1 MNQIEL
7 HTSNL
12 MDRRRFLVSIGAG
25 ALGTT
30 MVYANRGIKRQR
42 NKSNVQNTS
51 ADWLNPPAEYS
62 MCPFWFWNDELSEE
76 EIKLPSPQL
85 EGKMSVE
92 EALARRRS
100 RRVFKDYSFTMEQI
114 SQLLWSAQGI
124 TEKRIGFR
132 TAPSAGATYPLDI
145 YLVVGKDRVE
155 DLKAGVY
162 HYNPHH
168 HSLIII
174 LEGDKRR
181 ELARACLRQRFIEDA
196 PISLIIT
203 AEFSRITNRY
213 GKEGIYYAH
222 MEAGHVGQN
231 VYLQAEA
238 LYLGTCAI
246 GAFDDQQVREVMQ
259 LPIEEEPLY
268 IMPVGKYAD

>member
-1 MNQIEL
+1 M
-7 HTSNL
+7 
-12 MDRRRFLVSIGAG
+12 FSILITPFMA
-25 ALGTT
+25 
-30 MVYANRGIKRQR
+30 YA
-42 NKSNVQNTS
+42 
-51 ADWLNPPAEYS
+51 
-62 MCPFWFWNDELSEE
+62 LSEE
-76 EIKLPSPQL
+76 EIKLPLPRL

-100 RRVFKDYSFTMEQI
+100 RRVFEDYSLTMEQV

-124 TEKRIGFR
+124 TEERRGFR

-145 YLVVGKDRVE
+145 YLVVGKDKVE
-155 DLKAGVY
+155 GLKAGVY
-162 HYNPHH
+162 HYNLHH

-196 PISLIIT
+196 PVSLIIT

-213 GKEGIYYAH
+213 GKKGIYYAH

-231 VYLQAEA
+231 VYLQTES
-238 LYLGTCAI
+238 LGLGTVVI
-246 GAFDDQQVREVMQ
+246 GAFYEEDVSQALNLPDQH
-259 LPIEEEPLY
+259 IPLCV
-268 IMPVGKYAD
+268 MPVGHY

>member
-1 MNQIEL
+1 MIKIFTTIL
-7 HTSNL
+7 I
-12 MDRRRFLVSIGAG
+12 MFSIFI
-25 ALGTT
+25 TPFIT
-30 MVYANRGIKRQR
+30 YA
-42 NKSNVQNTS
+42 
-51 ADWLNPPAEYS
+51 
-62 MCPFWFWNDELSEE
+62 LSEE

-92 EALARRRS
+92 EALVRRRS
-100 RRVFKDYSFTMEQI
+100 RRVFKDYSLTMEQV

-145 YLVVGKDRVE
+145 YLVVGKDKVE
-155 DLKAGVY
+155 NLKAGVY
-162 HYNPHH
+162 HYNPHP
-168 HSLIII
+168 HSLTII
-174 LEGDKRR
+174 LEEDRRR

-213 GKEGIYYAH
+213 GKRGVYYAY

-231 VYLQAEA
+231 VYLQAES
-238 LYLGTCAI
+238 LGLGTVVI
-246 GAFDDQQVREVMQ
+246 GAFYEEDVSQALNLPDQH
-259 LPIEEEPLY
+259 IPLY
-268 IMPVGKYAD
+268 VMPVGYY

>member
-1 MNQIEL
+1 M
-7 HTSNL
+7 
-12 MDRRRFLVSIGAG
+12 FSIFITPFIA
-25 ALGTT
+25 
-30 MVYANRGIKRQR
+30 YA
-42 NKSNVQNTS
+42 
-51 ADWLNPPAEYS
+51 
-62 MCPFWFWNDELSEE
+62 LSEE

-100 RRVFKDYSFTMEQI
+100 RRVFEDYSLTIEQI

-145 YLVVGKDRVE
+145 YLVVGKDKVE
-155 DLKAGVY
+155 NLKAGVY
-162 HYNPHH
+162 HYNLHH

-196 PISLIIT
+196 PVSLIIT

-213 GKEGIYYAH
+213 GKKGIYYAY

-231 VYLQAEA
+231 VYLQAES
-238 LYLGTCAI
+238 LGLGTVVI
-246 GAFDDQQVREVMQ
+246 GAFYEEDVSQALNLPDQH
-259 LPIEEEPLY
+259 IPLY
-268 IMPVGKYAD
+268 VMPVGHY

>member
-1 MNQIEL
+1 MF
-7 HTSNL
+7 SV
-12 MDRRRFLVSIGAG
+12 FLTIFIGCA
-25 ALGTT
+25 
-30 MVYANRGIKRQR
+30 I
-42 NKSNVQNTS
+42 
-51 ADWLNPPAEYS
+51 
-62 MCPFWFWNDELSEE
+62 SEE

-100 RRVFKDYSFTMEQI
+100 RRAFKDYSLTIEQV

-145 YLVVGKDRVE
+145 YLVVGKDKVE
-155 DLKAGVY
+155 DLKVGVY
-162 HYNPHH
+162 HYNPQH

-174 LEGDKRR
+174 LEEDQRR
-181 ELARACLRQRFIEDA
+181 ELARACLRQQFIEDA
-196 PISLIIT
+196 QVSIIIT

-213 GKEGIYYAH
+213 GERGIYYAY

-231 VYLQAEA
+231 VYLQAES
-238 LYLGTCAI
+238 LGLGTVVI
-246 GAFDDQQVREVMQ
+246 GAFY
-259 LPIEEEPLY
+259 EEEVSKVLNLPEYHIPLY
-268 IMPVGKYAD
+268 VMPVGYY

>member
-1 MNQIEL
+1 M
-7 HTSNL
+7 
-12 MDRRRFLVSIGAG
+12 FSIFI
-25 ALGTT
+25 TPFIT
-30 MVYANRGIKRQR
+30 YA
-42 NKSNVQNTS
+42 
-51 ADWLNPPAEYS
+51 
-62 MCPFWFWNDELSEE
+62 LSEE

-100 RRVFKDYSFTMEQI
+100 RRVFKDYSFTMEQV

-145 YLVVGKDRVE
+145 YLVVGKDKVE
-155 DLKAGVY
+155 NLKAGVY

-181 ELARACLRQRFIEDA
+181 ELAQACLRQRFIEDA
-196 PISLIIT
+196 PVSLIIT
-203 AEFSRITNRY
+203 AEFSRITNHY
-213 GKEGIYYAH
+213 GKKGIYYAY
-222 MEAGHVGQN
+222 MEAGHVAQN
-231 VYLQAEA
+231 VYLQAES
-238 LYLGTCAI
+238 LGLGTVVI
-246 GAFDDQQVREVMQ
+246 GAFYEEDVSQALNLPDQY
-259 LPIEEEPLY
+259 IPLY
-268 IMPVGKYAD
+268 VMPVGYY